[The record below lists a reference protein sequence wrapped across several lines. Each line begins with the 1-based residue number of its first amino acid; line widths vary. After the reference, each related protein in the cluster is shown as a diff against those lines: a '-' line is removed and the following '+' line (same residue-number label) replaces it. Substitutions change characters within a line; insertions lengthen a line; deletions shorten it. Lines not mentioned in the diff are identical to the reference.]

1 MTNSVVS
8 FEVRITTSGNSRLVR
23 HHFSCAISDY
33 FINKIHIELI
43 KIIKEAQTLGI
54 YLSDMIALIGGLGE
68 FDLMSVNDF
77 SAKKTRIEF
86 SKHGSLVCTHC
97 YRQARMVV
105 NYTGKV

>member
-8 FEVRITTSGNSRLVR
+8 FEVRTTTSGNSRLVR

-33 FINKIHIELI
+33 FMNKTHIELI

-68 FDLMSVNDF
+68 FDF